1 VDATQT
7 IELTPEDL
15 RDGAEPMLLKFVK
28 FQRVS
33 SITIFVEEND
43 GGEVSALGGLQL
55 YGKGVA
61 TTNMAEFKAQK
72 G

>member
-1 VDATQT
+1 MDATQT

-15 RDGAEPMLLKFVK
+15 REGAEPMLLKFVK

-55 YGKGVA
+55 YGKSVA
-61 TTNMAEFKAQK
+61 TTNMADFKAQK